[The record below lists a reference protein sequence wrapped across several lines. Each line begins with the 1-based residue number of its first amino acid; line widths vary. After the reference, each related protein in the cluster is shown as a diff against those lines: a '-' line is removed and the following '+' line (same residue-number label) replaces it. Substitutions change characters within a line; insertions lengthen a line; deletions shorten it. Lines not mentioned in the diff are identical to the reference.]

1 MKNTGIIRRVDDLGR
16 IIIPKEIRRTLNI
29 KEGDPMELFVADEMV
44 CFQKYYAGDVYKER
58 IESLISGLDD
68 EDITFKN
75 STEIQSKL
83 KEVLELICSEEAEI

>member
-29 KEGDPMELFVADEMV
+29 KEGDSMELFVADETV

-58 IESLISGLDD
+58 IESLIAGLDD
-68 EDITFKN
+68 EDISFKN
-75 STEIQSKL
+75 SIEIRSKL
-83 KEVLELICSEEAEI
+83 KEVLELISSEEVIN